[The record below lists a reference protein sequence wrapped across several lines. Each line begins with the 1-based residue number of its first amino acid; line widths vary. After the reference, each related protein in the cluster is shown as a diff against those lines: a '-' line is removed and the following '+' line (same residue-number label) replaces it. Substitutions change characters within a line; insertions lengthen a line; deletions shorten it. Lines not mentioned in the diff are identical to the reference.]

1 MNSNPIANSSLNET
15 FLQDVFQGLGKR
27 QKELNCKYFYDE
39 AGSKLFDQIC
49 ELEEY
54 YLTRTERKIIL
65 DNADQMADQIG
76 SGVMLVEFGSGSSLK
91 TRILLDALVDPV
103 AYVPLD
109 ISEDHL
115 IKTADKLQANYPD
128 LEVLPLIADFTKS
141 FELPDAKRE
150 PSHAAVFFPGST
162 IGNFLPQAAVSMMKT
177 IANILGPQ
185 GGLLIGIDLHKDSK
199 ILEAAYN
206 DCQGIT
212 DQFNL
217 NVLHRINDE
226 LEADFDVEH
235 FSHQAV
241 YNVEQGRV
249 EIYIVSERDQVVTV
263 FDRRFEFSAGERIL
277 TEYSHKYTIDGFVEL
292 ASQAG
297 FSLHKHWTD
306 ERELFAVLHL
316 VMEDD

>member
-1 MNSNPIANSSLNET
+1 MNET

-115 IKTADKLQANYPD
+115 IKTADKLQAN
-128 LEVLPLIADFTKS
+128 
-141 FELPDAKRE
+141 
-150 PSHAAVFFPGST
+150 
-162 IGNFLPQAAVSMMKT
+162 
-177 IANILGPQ
+177 
-185 GGLLIGIDLHKDSK
+185 
-199 ILEAAYN
+199 
-206 DCQGIT
+206 
-212 DQFNL
+212 
-217 NVLHRINDE
+217 
-226 LEADFDVEH
+226 
-235 FSHQAV
+235 
-241 YNVEQGRV
+241 
-249 EIYIVSERDQVVTV
+249 
-263 FDRRFEFSAGERIL
+263 
-277 TEYSHKYTIDGFVEL
+277 
-292 ASQAG
+292 
-297 FSLHKHWTD
+297 
-306 ERELFAVLHL
+306 
-316 VMEDD
+316 